1 MVLDPKQT
9 TLAYRCPHCGAG
21 VMSLVG
27 LFSLTADM
35 LKLKCDCGKSEL
47 TLVYSD
53 GKVRLT
59 VPCLFCPNPHTFTLN
74 SSVFFGKELFVL
86 PCPYADVNIA
96 MTGDVNNVKA
106 ELARG
111 ELQLIEMLEESG
123 IDSLE
128 AFHAKE
134 EVFTDPQI
142 YDIIMFVIR
151 ELDAEGKIYCNCKN
165 DSEKEYDVEVEDEGV
180 RVTCKKCGATR
191 LIPTDTLLAAN
202 AFLNADSLYL
212 E

>member
-74 SSVFFGKELFVL
+74 SSVFFGKELFAL
-86 PCPYADVNIA
+86 PCPYSDMNIA

-111 ELQLIEMLEESG
+111 ELQLLEMLEENG

-128 AFHAKE
+128 AFHTKE
-134 EVFTDPQI
+134 EAFTDPQI
-142 YDIIMFVIR
+142 FDIITFVIR
-151 ELDAEGKIYCNCKN
+151 ELDAEGKIYCNCKD
-165 DSEKEYDVEVEDEGV
+165 DSEKEYDVEVEDEGI
-180 RVTCKKCGATR
+180 RVTCKSCGATR

-202 AFLNADSLYL
+202 AFLNADELHL

>member
-21 VMSLVG
+21 VMSVVG

-59 VPCLFCPNPHTFTLN
+59 VPCLFCPNPHTFTIN
-74 SSVFFGKELFVL
+74 SSVFFGKELFAL
-86 PCPYADVNIA
+86 PCPYSDMNIA
-96 MTGDVNNVKA
+96 MTGEINNVKA

-111 ELQLIEMLEESG
+111 ELQLLEMLEENG

-142 YDIIMFVIR
+142 FDIIMFVLS

-165 DSEKEYDVEVEDEGV
+165 EGEGDFDAEVEETGV
-180 RVTCKKCGATR
+180 RVTCKKCGATA

-202 AFLNADSLYL
+202 AFLNADELHL

>member
-35 LKLKCDCGKSEL
+35 LKLKCDCGESEL

-74 SSVFFGKELFVL
+74 SSVFFGKELFTL
-86 PCPYADVNIA
+86 PCPYTDVNIA
-96 MTGDVNNVKA
+96 MTGEVNNVKA

-111 ELQLIEMLEESG
+111 ELQLIEMLEENG

-134 EVFTDPQI
+134 DIFTDPQI
-142 YDIIMFVIR
+142 FDIITFVIR
-151 ELDAEGKIYCNCKN
+151 ELDAEGKIYCNCK
-165 DSEKEYDVEVEDEGV
+165 SEAEKEYDVEIEDEGV
-180 RVTCKKCGATR
+180 RVTCKGCGATR

-202 AFLNADSLYL
+202 AFLHADSLYL